1 MKDIPESLKQYIDT
15 CILPMYD
22 SFDAAHH
29 RDHAQMVI
37 DQSFLIAQH
46 YQVNNAMVY
55 VIAVYHDTG
64 LSHDRKTHHLVSGQI
79 IRNDAKLKGFFTDE
93 QIEIMAQA
101 VEDHRASID
110 HEPRSIYGKIVAEAD
125 RFIDPYKII
134 ERTVQY
140 GLEHYPELDR
150 QGQYQ
155 RTQEHMHSK
164 YADGG
169 YLKLWFPESPN
180 VQRLEEL
187 RAIIRNEA
195 QLQSVF
201 DEVYNGLMSEPIGHC
216 I

>member
-1 MKDIPESLKQYIDT
+1 MKSIPESLKQYIDT

-22 SFDAAHH
+22 NFDAAHR

-37 DQSFLIAQH
+37 YQSQQIAQH
-46 YQVNNAMVY
+46 YQVDEAMVY

-79 IRNDAKLKGFFTDE
+79 IRNDAKLREFFDDA
-93 QIEIMAQA
+93 QIEIMAEA
-101 VEDHRASID
+101 VEDHRASSD

-125 RFIDPYKII
+125 RFIEPHKII
-134 ERTVQY
+134 ERTIQY
-140 GLEHYPELDR
+140 GLDHYPELDK

-155 RTQEHMHSK
+155 RLLEHVHKK

-180 VQRLEEL
+180 VQRLENL

-195 QLQSVF
+195 ELQSVF
-201 DEVYNGLMSEPIGHC
+201 DEVYEGLMAGQ
-216 I
+216 